1 MSDLKNN
8 EKLKLEKLFEMKGG
22 YVCNFSDRTFG
33 NFILGAT
40 GIDVYEPGY
49 EELGTSKANRLRNFW
64 RKESNYQNSRLLGE
78 ILDYWRTEKIALKNK
93 YPSSDEVEDYNQFLH
108 DECLKIVERLKN
120 NTPID
125 DLDKL
130 VSNNSDKNFSLLIE
144 SIKDSVNKDKP
155 DLVIDRLHTY
165 VIKHVRFL
173 CDRHSINYTREMAL
187 HSLFGMYVKELEKKK
202 LIESKMALLI
212 MKSSISLLDSFND
225 VRNNQSLAHDNQI
238 INYDESVL
246 IFNNIINLIKF
257 IENIE
262 SRSDRQNNEQA
273 VAEESDDIRLEDIP
287 F

>member
-8 EKLKLEKLFEMKGG
+8 EKLKLEKLFEMQSG

-33 NFILGAT
+33 NFILDST
-40 GIDVYEPGY
+40 GVDVYEPGY
-49 EELGTSKANRLRNFW
+49 DELGTSKANRLRNFW
-64 RKESNYQNSRLLGE
+64 RKESNYQNGKLIE
-78 ILDYWRTEKIALKNK
+78 EMLDYWKAEKISLKNK
-93 YPSSDEVEDYNQFLH
+93 FPSSDEVEDYNQFLH

-130 VSNNSDKNFSLLIE
+130 AANNSDKNFTVLLE

-165 VIKHVRFL
+165 VIKHIRFL
-173 CDRHSINYTREMAL
+173 CDKHLIKYTKETAL

-202 LIESKMALLI
+202 LIDSKMALLI

-238 INYDESVL
+238 LNYDESVL

-257 IENIE
+257 IDNIE
-262 SRSDRQNNEQA
+262 SKNDKKILELATTS
-273 VAEESDDIRLEDIP
+273 VDDIRLEDIP

>member
-8 EKLKLEKLFEMKGG
+8 EKLKLEKLFEMQGG

-33 NFILGAT
+33 NFILDAT
-40 GIDVYEPGY
+40 GIDVYWPDY

-64 RKESNYQNSRLLGE
+64 RKENNYQNAKLIE
-78 ILDYWRTEKIALKNK
+78 EMLDYWRAEKISLKNK
-93 YPSSDEVEDYNQFLH
+93 YPSSDDVEDYNQFLH
-108 DECLKIVERLKN
+108 EECLKIVERLKN
-120 NTPID
+120 NTSID

-130 VSNNSDKNFSLLIE
+130 AVNNSDNNFALLFE
-144 SIKDSVNKDKP
+144 SIKDGVNKDKP

-165 VIKHVRFL
+165 ITKHVRFL
-173 CDRHSINYTREMAL
+173 CDKHLVKYTRETAL

-238 INYDESVL
+238 LNYDESVL
-246 IFNNIINLIKF
+246 IFNSIINLIKF
-257 IENIE
+257 IESIE
-262 SRSDRQNNEQA
+262 SRDGQQNSESMIVDENE
-273 VAEESDDIRLEDIP
+273 VKLEDIP